1 MESEAQRRTLSG
13 VQIWKP
19 SALRWHLMP
28 WNWMRSSRLEGL
40 EKKKKDMGGLSSD
53 AGQHLEEE
61 EPLKLWGD
69 QENSVMGA

>member
-40 EKKKKDMGGLSSD
+40 EKKKDMGGLSSD

-61 EPLKLWGD
+61 EPLKL
-69 QENSVMGA
+69 